1 MGVKANLSIWGMYKR
16 DNTIFDDM
24 SIPTQVDREI
34 LVDNILE
41 ECSEMQILYTNW
53 DYLKSAIDRWSA
65 RMVFTWQ
72 KIADTLD
79 LEYNPIENYNR
90 HEDYTDTIR
99 HTGTENQD
107 GASTSIKD
115 QDTDLAR
122 TEAEVTSNTQQSSG
136 SDSKS
141 SENDI
146 ITTEK
151 VNGYNGTLTD
161 QTMQPKSQQITD
173 QNQSESGQHSESASG
188 SSNTQGN
195 MHDVFSDDT
204 RVTDENHD
212 VRTLNLQDT
221 YEHHAHIFG
230 NIGVTTSQQMIQ
242 QQLELDKMNIYTII
256 IEDFKKKFCL
266 SVYF

>member
-90 HEDYTDTIR
+90 TETYTDVIT
-99 HTGTENQD
+99 HTGTEQNEGEFATDREQD
-107 GASTSIKD
+107 AT
-115 QDTDLAR
+115 R
-122 TEAEVTSNTQQSSG
+122 TIESSDSG
-136 SDSKS
+136 SSTES
-141 SENDI
+141 RQRSESETSTNDVE
-146 ITTEK
+146 TLEK
-151 VNGYNGTLTD
+151 VNGYNGVL
-161 QTMQPKSQQITD
+161 
-173 QNQSESGQHSESASG
+173 
-188 SSNTQGN
+188 
-195 MHDVFSDDT
+195 SDDT
-204 RVTDENHD
+204 MKPKSMQVTDQDQSKTGSGTETGSGTTSSTGSSEDTLHD
-212 VRTLNLQDT
+212 DTGESGTNSNTRTLDLEDEYTHN
-221 YEHHAHIFG
+221 AHVYG
-230 NIGVTTSQQMIQ
+230 NIGVTTSQQMIMQ
-242 QQLELDKMNIYTII
+242 ELELNKMNIYTII
-256 IEDFKKKFCL
+256 IDDFKKKFCL